1 MPSGA
6 EMSTPKWNWNDPSL
20 VMTPSVVGGAKKSV
34 RGSPKPP
41 RIGCCRLNG
50 LTGQPYAEVALEVD
64 SAAAVV
70 GRVRDVATAQVAR
83 AAATSRLVAL
93 RLICAVSV
101 DMAPRSGA
109 VQSAH
114 SRPAHGSLMGPNR
127 RVSGLLAA
135 VPIVRAPLVNA
146 GVRCYKKP

>member
-1 MPSGA
+1 
-6 EMSTPKWNWNDPSL
+6 MSTPKWKVNDPL
-20 VMTPSVVGGAKKSV
+20 PVRTPSVVGGLKNNV
-34 RGSPKPP
+34 RGSPNPP
-41 RIGCCRLNG
+41 RIGCCWSNG
-50 LTGQPYAEVALEVD
+50 LTGQPYADVTLELD

-70 GRVRDVATAQVAR
+70 GRDRDVATAQVTR
-83 AAATSRLVAL
+83 AAATSRAAP
-93 RLICAVSV
+93 RLICAVNV
-101 DMAPRSGA
+101 DMAPPSGA